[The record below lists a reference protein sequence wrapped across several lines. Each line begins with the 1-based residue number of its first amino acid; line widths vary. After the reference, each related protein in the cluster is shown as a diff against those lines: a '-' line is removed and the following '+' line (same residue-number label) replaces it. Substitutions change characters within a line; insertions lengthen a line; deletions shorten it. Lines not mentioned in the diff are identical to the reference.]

1 MFIAILIIL
10 AVISVAIGVAVKF
23 RSNYIGDEALLVGIS
38 LAVVFLFL
46 SAFGI
51 QCNLGEKKLTGYIY
65 SAEDGFG
72 DKTTGHI
79 RFSLNSGE
87 DKQPSFCVK
96 KSDSWKLKELAGSE
110 KKVTITIPV
119 GFKIGNPWDCLIPAE
134 VKE

>member
-1 MFIAILIIL
+1 MKLSKNETCDLQRRVEKLESEVELLKMIVRLQNTDKSNTKPFFI
-10 AVISVAIGVAVKF
+10 
-23 RSNYIGDEALLVGIS
+23 
-38 LAVVFLFL
+38 
-46 SAFGI
+46 
-51 QCNLGEKKLTGYIY
+51 
-65 SAEDGFG
+65 
-72 DKTTGHI
+72 DKSYEITC
-79 RFSLNSGE
+79 E